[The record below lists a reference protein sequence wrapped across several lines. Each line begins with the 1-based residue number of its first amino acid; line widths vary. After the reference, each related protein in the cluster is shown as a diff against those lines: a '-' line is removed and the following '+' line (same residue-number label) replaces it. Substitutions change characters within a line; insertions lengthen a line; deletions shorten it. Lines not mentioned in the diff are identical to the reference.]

1 MVPAATIY
9 SAQSFA
15 ILSKGEFYKDT
26 WLPFPAN
33 QFVND
38 FLTKFHEML
47 LDTYLYQRNLKQF
60 LVQMHGNKIRNS
72 SSEGFHS
79 KPRITFFYCFHDFDN
94 NSERLCQKS
103 LIYLWL
109 MLFYSNKASKLTPR
123 KPFGIWRE
131 RGRCHLCLPAKTS
144 KFDTSMSVWVG
155 CNERVAYVAIAL
167 PPPAPAAARRLPLLL
182 HCTKNFTLT
191 ITYFFR
197 WDTMRNNSVK
207 AI

>member
-1 MVPAATIY
+1 MWLATDLT
-9 SAQSFA
+9 SLDFRFHQMSSF
-15 ILSKGEFYKDT
+15 SRD
-26 WLPFPAN
+26 
-33 QFVND
+33 VND
-38 FLTKFHEML
+38 
-47 LDTYLYQRNLKQF
+47 QRNLKQF

-79 KPRITFFYCFHDFDN
+79 KPRITFFYCFHDFDK

-144 KFDTSMSVWVG
+144 KFDTSMSV
-155 CNERVAYVAIAL
+155 
-167 PPPAPAAARRLPLLL
+167 
-182 HCTKNFTLT
+182 
-191 ITYFFR
+191 
-197 WDTMRNNSVK
+197 
-207 AI
+207 